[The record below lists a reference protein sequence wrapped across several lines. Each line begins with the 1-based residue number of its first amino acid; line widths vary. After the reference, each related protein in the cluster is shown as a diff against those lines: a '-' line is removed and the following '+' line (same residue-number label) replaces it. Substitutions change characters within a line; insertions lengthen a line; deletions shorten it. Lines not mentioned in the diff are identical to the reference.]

1 MLTAIS
7 GSIADEKDCQQLDD
21 YLDAGSQ
28 HAYRSNALTARLQRS
43 QREYGVYF

>member
-7 GSIADEKDCQQLDD
+7 GSIADKKDCQQLDD

-28 HAYRSNALTARLQRS
+28 HSYRNQSLTARLQRS
-43 QREYGVYF
+43 QKEYGVYF